1 MGRDTFGVIQF
12 LKYLFVKLQIIL
24 ADIPKKTIRF
34 LIGLDDMSTFTIA
47 SMVLSIVKVQIEQSP

>member
-24 ADIPKKTIRF
+24 ADIPKKTIHF